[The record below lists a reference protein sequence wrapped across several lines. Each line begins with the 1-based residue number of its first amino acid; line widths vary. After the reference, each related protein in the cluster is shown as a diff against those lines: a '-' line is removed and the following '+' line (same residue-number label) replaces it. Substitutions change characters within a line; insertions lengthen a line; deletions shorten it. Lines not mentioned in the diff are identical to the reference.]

1 VTPQGPHADALAVLR
16 SWPAPDAAQERL
28 RARFVGHLERHPD
41 GVLKAGPVDHLTASC
56 LVLDAV
62 GERVLLTLHRK
73 AGAWFQV
80 GGHCE
85 PGDATLAAAALRE
98 AREESGIAGLALHGE
113 PVHLDEHALGSPFAR
128 CRRHLDVRYA
138 AVAPPDAVP
147 VTSAESRDV
156 RWWPVGALPAG
167 TRAELEPLVA
177 AARAALT
184 GSPGPSRRQAPAASR
199 SSSGPA
205 STSSGPASTSSGS
218 ASTSSRS
225 ASTSS
230 GSASRTSRSSSA
242 TPDGSARA
250 AAKPS
255 R

>member
-1 VTPQGPHADALAVLR
+1 MRPQGPHADALAVLR
-16 SWPAPDAAQERL
+16 AWRAPDDAQERL
-28 RARFVGHLERHPD
+28 RARFVGHLDRHPD
-41 GVLKAGPVDHLTASC
+41 GVLKDGPVDHLTASC
-56 LVLDAV
+56 LVLDAA
-62 GERVLLTLHRK
+62 GAHVLLTLHRK

-98 AREESGIAGLALHGE
+98 AREESGIDDLALHGE
-113 PVHLDEHALGSPFAR
+113 PVHLDEHALGRPFAR

-138 AVAPPDAVP
+138 ALAPPGAVP

-156 RWWPVGALPAG
+156 RWWPVGGLPAG

-177 AARAALT
+177 AARAALA
-184 GSPGPSRRQAPAASR
+184 GAPGPARRQAPAPPATP
-199 SSSGPA
+199 SSG
-205 STSSGPASTSSGS
+205 
-218 ASTSSRS
+218 S

-230 GSASRTSRSSSA
+230 GSASSTSRSSSA
-242 TPDGSARA
+242 TPGGISPA

>member
-1 VTPQGPHADALAVLR
+1 MTPQGPHADALAVLR
-16 SWPAPDAAQERL
+16 SWPAPDAVQERL

-56 LVLDAV
+56 LVLDAA

-113 PVHLDEHALGSPFAR
+113 PVHLDEHALGRPFAR

-156 RWWPVGALPAG
+156 RWWPVGGLPAG

-177 AARAALT
+177 AARAALA
-184 GSPGPSRRQAPAASR
+184 GSPGPSRRQAPAAP
-199 SSSGPA
+199 PA
-205 STSSGPASTSSGS
+205 A
-218 ASTSSRS
+218 SRS
-225 ASTSS
+225 ASGSPSTSPGSATTTS
-230 GSASRTSRSSSA
+230 GSASRTSSSSSA